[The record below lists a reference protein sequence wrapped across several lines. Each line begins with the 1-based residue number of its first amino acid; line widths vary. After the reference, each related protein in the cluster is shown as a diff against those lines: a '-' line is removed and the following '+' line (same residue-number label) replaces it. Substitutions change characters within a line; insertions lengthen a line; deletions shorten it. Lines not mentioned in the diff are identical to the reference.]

1 MRFESTWEAVRT
13 RSGVIYRPTLA
24 GYIERVES
32 NHERRFLVNSG
43 ADLSMAPRSALDE
56 ERAAWED
63 GERQVV
69 RGISRKEECAV
80 EGRVHWTRLVIPQA
94 SFWIELPICFVEGDA
109 PFVIGREVFFDLF
122 RLTFDKEK
130 RKTVF
135 ETKHV

>member
-24 GYIERVES
+24 GYIERVEL
-32 NHERRFLVNSG
+32 NRERRFLVDSG
-43 ADLSMAPRSALDE
+43 ADLSMAPQ
-56 ERAAWED
+56 RAWLSEGVAWKD
-63 GERQVV
+63 GEPRTFY
-69 RGISRKEECAV
+69 GISEKEECAV

-122 RLTFDKEK
+122 RVTFDKEK